1 MEDLH
6 QALGMLAGQSGPA
19 LAAMFW
25 YTLVFEVP
33 RYGFPLLGVV
43 LGAVAARDGQGASR
57 ASAISSGPARVS
69 VVVVGHN
76 EADVLERCVRSLRE
90 QSFAG
95 FEIVVVS
102 DGSNDGMA
110 GVAGRLVRAGLAD
123 VALGTDLRGGK
134 SSALNLAIGA
144 SSGDIIVTVDC
155 DCSYDRF
162 ALEEILRPF
171 ADPRIG
177 AVCGDVV
184 PRNGDAGLLS
194 RFQEI
199 EYLFAISVGKR
210 IGAQFGQVVCMSGAF
225 SAFRREALEAIGGF
239 DVGGGEDLDVTLRL
253 RARGWAIGF
262 APAALCHT
270 DVPEAFWPLVRQR
283 LRWER
288 DSVRLRYRKM
298 RDLMLP
304 GGARFAAVE
313 ALHQW
318 DFLLFGVLGAVT
330 FPVYVVWLFAM
341 FGAFAPVILIAAQ
354 LGLLVLDAAA
364 LALAAGVA
372 GRPAFWRNLAYTPG
386 FAVFNGYVMRSVRLC
401 AYVGEWMLFAS
412 TRDNYVPARV
422 RQVRKW

>member
-1 MEDLH
+1 MDDLD
-6 QALGMLAGQSGPA
+6 QALAMLIGQSGPG

-25 YTLVFEVP
+25 YTLVFELP
-33 RYGFPLLGVV
+33 RYGFPLLGAAFGP
-43 LGAVAARDGQGASR
+43 LVAHEAA
-57 ASAISSGPARVS
+57 APAGLPGGKPRVS
-69 VVVVGHN
+69 VLVVGHN

-90 QSFAG
+90 QSFGG
-95 FEIVVVS
+95 FEIVIVS
-102 DGSNDGMA
+102 DGSDDGM
-110 GVAGRLVRAGLAD
+110 GRVAGRLVRERLAD
-123 VALGTDLRGGK
+123 VALATDLRGGK
-134 SSALNLAIGA
+134 SAGLNLAIGA
-144 SSGDIIVTVDC
+144 SSGDIVVTVDC

-162 ALEEILRPF
+162 AIEEILRPF
-171 ADPRIG
+171 ADPRVG

-225 SAFRREALEAIGGF
+225 SAFRRDALDGVGGF

-253 RARGWAIGF
+253 RARGWIIGF
-262 APAALCHT
+262 APAAICHT
-270 DVPEAFWPLVRQR
+270 DVPEALWTLVRQR

-304 GGARFAAVE
+304 GGARFAAAE

-318 DFLLFGVLGAVT
+318 DFLLFGVLGAVA
-330 FPVYVVWLFAM
+330 FPFYVAWLFSTY
-341 FGAFAPVILIAAQ
+341 GAFAPAILAAAQ
-354 LGLLVLDAAA
+354 LGLLALDAAS
-364 LALAAGVA
+364 LALAAVVT

-386 FAVFNGYVMRSVRLC
+386 FSLFTSYFMRTVRLW
-401 AYVGEWMLFAS
+401 AYVEEWMLFGS

-422 RQVRKW
+422 RHVRKW